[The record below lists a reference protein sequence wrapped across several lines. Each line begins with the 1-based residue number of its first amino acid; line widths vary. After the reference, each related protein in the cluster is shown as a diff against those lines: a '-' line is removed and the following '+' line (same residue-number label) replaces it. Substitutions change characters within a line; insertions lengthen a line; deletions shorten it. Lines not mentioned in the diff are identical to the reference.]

1 MRQVARVAVVN
12 PVGAAI
18 GRDDVAATI
27 EYREGVAVLE
37 RAQSPLLKGD
47 VRFDVERRLVA
58 LAGPRRDRFGKAGV
72 GWQLRQR
79 SQPPEP

>member
-18 GRDDVAATI
+18 ASDDVAATV
-27 EYREGVAVLE
+27 EYREGMAVLE

-47 VRFDVERRLVA
+47 VRLDVERRLV
-58 LAGPRRDRFGKAGV
+58 V
-72 GWQLRQR
+72 
-79 SQPPEP
+79 E

>member
-37 RAQSPLLKGD
+37 RA
-47 VRFDVERRLVA
+47 
-58 LAGPRRDRFGKAGV
+58 
-72 GWQLRQR
+72 
-79 SQPPEP
+79 